1 MSPTK
6 RPHDTVKNKL
16 KTKIRNDDNHNPDH
30 NLGIGYATA
39 SVLSPTSQRNHVI
52 MAGRSNAKLEA
63 AVQKLFGTNS
73 AISLSSIILD
83 ANDP

>member
-1 MSPTK
+1 
-6 RPHDTVKNKL
+6 
-16 KTKIRNDDNHNPDH
+16 
-30 NLGIGYATA
+30 
-39 SVLSPTSQRNHVI
+39 

-73 AISLSSIILD
+73 ASSLSSIILD